1 MDYIWKLS
9 RYISKRIINIHMLKE
24 LITKLKLSVCK
35 TKAPDKLDSLKESK
49 KEKLKDAGK

>member
-1 MDYIWKLS
+1 
-9 RYISKRIINIHMLKE
+9 MLKE